1 MQGEKVIAR
10 GLFMNQLQKAFAAFF
25 GILIMLSAIAAN
37 ASGDEG
43 PYQEI
48 AARIVDDFNNRDT
61 STFTRT
67 FNVRAFFKE
76 VFRDLDLK
84 KEYKNNFQKG
94 FRQKSHRIGDQI
106 LQHMPEDRY
115 VKLLRINQDRNGAKA
130 LLRLDYGEQ
139 GIVYLDLFLKKA
151 KSGKIIIFDWYDFGT
166 GLKYSDSVRQFV
178 LLTAPDPSALKQI
191 FNIATG
197 RKNKIKKIM
206 ALIKAKQKGDYEKVC
221 SIYNSF
227 DKELKQIKVLALI
240 NLDAANITGNSKLYA
255 DALRSFETYFG
266 DDPTCSF
273 MLINHYFLE
282 KNYAK
287 TIQALETFSA
297 YVGIEDGA
305 ILSLKSSVLLEQ
317 EELKAAS
324 LVAEKGIL
332 VEPDYEDNYWTALYC
347 YAGLEDYSKATSICR
362 KLESKFLY
370 NLTMEVFQEE
380 ETFQGLIQSKPF
392 IAWMNAKD
400 K

>member
-1 MQGEKVIAR
+1 
-10 GLFMNQLQKAFAAFF
+10 
-25 GILIMLSAIAAN
+25 
-37 ASGDEG
+37 
-43 PYQEI
+43 
-48 AARIVDDFNNRDT
+48 
-61 STFTRT
+61 
-67 FNVRAFFKE
+67 
-76 VFRDLDLK
+76 
-84 KEYKNNFQKG
+84 
-94 FRQKSHRIGDQI
+94 
-106 LQHMPEDRY
+106 
-115 VKLLRINQDRNGAKA
+115 
-130 LLRLDYGEQ
+130 
-139 GIVYLDLFLKKA
+139 
-151 KSGKIIIFDWYDFGT
+151 
-166 GLKYSDSVRQFV
+166 
-178 LLTAPDPSALKQI
+178 
-191 FNIATG
+191 
-197 RKNKIKKIM
+197 M

-255 DALRSFETYFG
+255 DALKNFETYFG
-266 DDPTCSF
+266 NDPTCSF

-347 YAGLEDYSKATSICR
+347 YAGLEDYSKATGICR

-370 NLTMEVFQEE
+370 SLTMEVFQEE

-392 IAWMNAKD
+392 VAWMNAKD